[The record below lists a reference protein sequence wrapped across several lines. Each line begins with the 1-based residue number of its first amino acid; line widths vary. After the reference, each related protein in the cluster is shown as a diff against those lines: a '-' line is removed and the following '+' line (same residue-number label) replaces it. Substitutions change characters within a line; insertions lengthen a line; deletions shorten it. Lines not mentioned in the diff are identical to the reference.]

1 MSLDYAPPQQ
11 KSMLSRV
18 GHTGGRDL
26 EAMQYDENRLAQL
39 AATIAAGFAGKSKLL
54 EDIAD
59 KEKARAEA
67 RDLARAS
74 LMVARHIMA
83 SAYCAAKTVD
93 ELEILYDDAD
103 FL

>member
-1 MSLDYAPPQQ
+1 M
-11 KSMLSRV
+11 K
-18 GHTGGRDL
+18 
-26 EAMQYDENRLAQL
+26 YDENRLAQL

-54 EDIAD
+54 EGIAD
-59 KEKARAEA
+59 KERARAEA

-83 SAYCAAKTVD
+83 SAHCAAKTVD